1 MKRYLKVGISAC
13 VFAMLAPSRIARRLF
28 GLPGRR
34 HLTVLMYHA
43 VPSDQ
48 VKSFERQVQQLRR
61 WAHVVPADFSDAAL
75 DRQSAGAPH
84 LVAITFDD
92 AFESALDNGLPVLE
106 AQRLPCTVFV
116 PSGHLGH
123 PPSWFMNSDLD
134 RAEQVATAAHISAVS
149 SDLVAIG
156 SHTVSHPY
164 LTALPKDIARQE
176 LVQSKER
183 LAAISGRAVQLLA
196 FPYGDHDPT
205 IVDIC
210 RECGYK
216 QVFTVEPL
224 PIQISRDVFV
234 RGRVGVEPS
243 DGRLEFF
250 LKATGSYCW
259 MPIVSSIK
267 RRLLR
272 SRNGTATARPPL
284 TA

>member
-1 MKRYLKVGISAC
+1 MKRHLKIGISAC
-13 VFAMLAPSRIARRLF
+13 VFAILAPSRAIGRLC
-28 GLPGRR
+28 GLSGRR
-34 HLTVLMYHA
+34 YMTVLMYHA
-43 VPSDQ
+43 VPLDQ
-48 VKSFERQVQQLRR
+48 VRKFERQVQQLRR
-61 WAHVVPADFSDAAL
+61 WARVVPADCADGVPH
-75 DRQSAGAPH
+75 QSGAGARY

-106 AQRLPCTVFV
+106 AQGLPCTVFV

-123 PPSWFMNSDLD
+123 PPSWVMDNGVD
-134 RAEQVATAAHISAVS
+134 RGEQVATAVHLSAIS

-164 LTALPKDIARQE
+164 LTSLPRETARQE
-176 LVQSKER
+176 LVQSR
-183 LAAISGRAVQLLA
+183 DALSAISGRPVRLLA
-196 FPYGDHDPT
+196 FPYGDHDAN
-205 IVDIC
+205 IVDLC
-210 RECGYK
+210 TECGYE

-224 PIQISRDVFV
+224 PVRPGRDTLV

-259 MPIVSSIK
+259 MPIASSIK

-272 SRNGTATARPPL
+272 TRYGTRTARRPI
-284 TA
+284 AV